1 MHSNFLLIRL
11 LHALRQLMAGLT
23 ALTLLLCVGA
33 AHAIGD
39 SGGCTLDRVWIDTLK
54 GGTPDALATQV
65 STRIERAWRTLPPRE
80 RKLLSSTPRAIQEWQ
95 ALQKTTLLN
104 GSSVGC
110 AEGVP
115 IDHAIQGGNLEVM
128 RWLLKE
134 GAHPNGASG
143 LDTVFDRCPSAPSRR
158 GGTFDR
164 EQTAAL
170 YKLLIAHGAD
180 MNSTHVEMNF
190 RAGNALTSCHS
201 LDMLQLFLDM
211 GMDPSPQRGD
221 ARVLNA
227 PLQSAVWDALSDPV
241 HLARVR
247 VLAQGN
253 ANDVRGT
260 EIESRLYRYCRYSAR
275 WAANC
280 KLLEPLLR
288 VSPGTWPAAA
298 PIAGN
303 TLPAD
308 AFSTHREA
316 CHFPELAFVK
326 DFEMAVVTRSRG
338 IATGMTFPSASEEAR
353 EVQIIVNSPSK
364 AVFLVLSAQTPR
376 IWLIRHTAG
385 TQIMAVVIHR
395 ELANK
400 SAPQVVLGLDKKTLL
415 ANVHCQ
421 VDFTNDDLVDAGDR
435 RRQRHGSLD
444 PFDRGLPFKTYGSTS
459 AADAIVVGEPMTPS
473 TWRSVSTPPTVDPRA
488 LGLQDFRFA
497 PKEMPTGR

>member
-1 MHSNFLLIRL
+1 MHAPHQLLR
-11 LHALRQLMAGLT
+11 GLT
-23 ALTLLLCVGA
+23 ALMLLLCAGA

-39 SGGCTLDRVWIDTLK
+39 SGGCTLDRIWIDTLK
-54 GGTPDALATQV
+54 DGTPAALATQV
-65 STRIERAWRTLPPRE
+65 STRTERAWKTLAPRE
-80 RKLLSSTPRAIQEWQ
+80 RKLLSSTPRALQEWQ
-95 ALQKTTLLN
+95 ALQKNKLLN

-115 IDHAIQGGNLEVM
+115 IDRAILGGNLEVL
-128 RWLLKE
+128 RWLLQE
-134 GAHPNGASG
+134 GADPNGPSG
-143 LDTVFDRCPSAPSRR
+143 LNTVFDRCPSAPSRR

-180 MNSTHVEMNF
+180 MNGTQPELNF

-211 GMDPSPQRGD
+211 GMNRSPQHGD
-221 ARVLNA
+221 VRVLNA
-227 PLQSAVWDALSDPV
+227 PLQSAVWAALSDPG
-241 HLARVR
+241 HLDRVR

-288 VSPGTWPAAA
+288 VSLGTWPAMA

-308 AFSTHREA
+308 AFSAHREA
-316 CHFPELAFVK
+316 CHFPEVAFVK
-326 DFEMAVVTRSRG
+326 DFEIAVVTRSRG
-338 IATGMTFPSASEEAR
+338 IATGMTFPGASEEAR
-353 EVQIIVNSPSK
+353 EVQIIVNSPGK
-364 AVFLVLSAQTPR
+364 PVFLVLSAQTPR

-400 SAPQVVLGLDKKTLL
+400 SAPQAVLGLDKKTLL

-421 VDFTNDDLVDAGDR
+421 VDFTDDGHMDARDR
-435 RRQRHGSLD
+435 RRQRNDSLD

-459 AADAIVVGEPMTPS
+459 AVDAIVVGEPMTAS
-473 TWRSVSTPPTVDPRA
+473 TWRSVSAAPTADPRA

-497 PKEMPTGR
+497 PKVMPTGR